1 MQGKRFM
8 VTSEQVA
15 QRAGVSRATVSRV
28 INGSKYISAEMRE
41 RVLTAIKE
49 LGYEPDMIARN
60 LVQRR
65 SHAIALNIFT
75 AEDSLTFANFG
86 RASKYFYLDVLKNIE
101 EEAVSSG
108 YDLIMPFH
116 PRDRSPE
123 GYIRSLQ
130 TRRVAG
136 CIMLIPSPQDPR
148 LQALL
153 RTEIPAVF
161 IGSMIQGN
169 HSTYVKS
176 DHIDSARQ
184 ATEHLLSLGHRS
196 IAFLAGSTTSLSG
209 MERLVGYHQALAQAG
224 IALDTNLVRQSG
236 WEMEESYKAVHALL
250 DESHDFTAIVAASDV
265 MAIGALR
272 ALSEHD
278 LRVPDDISLVSIDGI
293 DFSEYTIPPLT
304 TMWQDREAMG
314 RGAVR
319 LLLTMIEG
327 TGQEPPP
334 APLVVPTR
342 LVIRKSTRMLTSTKI
357 Q

>member
-1 MQGKRFM
+1 M

-41 RVLTAIKE
+41 RVLAAIKE

-65 SHAIALNIFT
+65 SHAIALSIFA

-108 YDLIMPFH
+108 YDLVMPFR
-116 PRDRSPE
+116 PRDKSPE
-123 GYIRSLQ
+123 SYIRSLQ

-136 CIMLIPSPQDPR
+136 CIMLIPKAQDPR
-148 LQALL
+148 VQALIQA
-153 RTEIPAVF
+153 EIPTVF
-161 IGSMIQGN
+161 IGSMIQGKRA
-169 HSTYVKS
+169 TYVKS

-184 ATEHLLSLGHRS
+184 VTEHLLSLGHKR

-224 IALDTNLVRQSG
+224 ITLDTDLVRQSG
-236 WEMEESYKAVHALL
+236 WEMEESYKAVHLL
-250 DESHDFTAIVAASDV
+250 LNEPHDFTAIVAASDV

-272 ALSEHD
+272 ALNEHN
-278 LRVPDDISLVSIDGI
+278 LRVPDDISLASFDGI
-293 DFSEYTIPPLT
+293 DFSEYTTPPLT

-319 LLLTMIEG
+319 LLINMLDKTEH
-327 TGQEPPP
+327 QFPLP
-334 APLVVPTR
+334 PLVVPTR
-342 LVIRKSTRMLTSTKI
+342 LVVRKSTRSLSNP
-357 Q
+357 